1 MDQELLLNIGK
12 DTFYFYY
19 KSLSN
24 EDLACIL
31 NNSINIKDYLDMGVM
46 HITKIYEMLNNNTK
60 KEIIKHIGIENL
72 LCLYKSNKISETE
85 IWENVNIYN
94 DINLTIKSF
103 NDNNLLFLIDEIDD
117 VKFKMNISNIYFY
130 NLKQIYPFIKNNE
143 IKFKIFINSIDE
155 QFLNNL
161 INEFDKESINFLN
174 LNYNFIFRFSQISEF
189 THLTF
194 DEIEN
199 RNVSKLQIILLLGT
213 SNEYKIKSHLL
224 KKDCQFIKKV
234 INLVNSPTCIY
245 IMKNLKISTFYDIF
259 TILTANKITTLLP
272 YLNIR
277 VLSRLFLQLD
287 LDKLYRVVDNL
298 SLNQFIE
305 CLTYISDDK
314 LECLKNMSPGQ
325 KSYIENLFN
334 HVNENLYDSYFP
346 YFSKQIVFCIL
357 NTNNRSIILDNI
369 KFIEMETVKLIIKI
383 LNYNEI
389 INILN
394 SYDTI
399 EEKIEIINSISEEQ
413 YDMISNF
420 MDRDIHLSSNIS
432 NSNLVNYKLLQSYI
446 NLNLSKFSYNKIKQN
461 LNIDNV

>member
-1 MDQELLLNIGK
+1 
-12 DTFYFYY
+12 
-19 KSLSN
+19 
-24 EDLACIL
+24 
-31 NNSINIKDYLDMGVM
+31 
-46 HITKIYEMLNNNTK
+46 
-60 KEIIKHIGIENL
+60 
-72 LCLYKSNKISETE
+72 
-85 IWENVNIYN
+85 
-94 DINLTIKSF
+94 
-103 NDNNLLFLIDEIDD
+103 
-117 VKFKMNISNIYFY
+117 
-130 NLKQIYPFIKNNE
+130 
-143 IKFKIFINSIDE
+143 
-155 QFLNNL
+155 
-161 INEFDKESINFLN
+161 
-174 LNYNFIFRFSQISEF
+174 
-189 THLTF
+189 
-194 DEIEN
+194 
-199 RNVSKLQIILLLGT
+199 
-213 SNEYKIKSHLL
+213 
-224 KKDCQFIKKV
+224 
-234 INLVNSPTCIY
+234 
-245 IMKNLKISTFYDIF
+245 MKNLKISTFYDIF

-432 NSNLVNYKLLQSYI
+432 NSNLVNYKLLQTYI